1 MLNRMKTMFEKLTV
15 DIYEV
20 LSEDW
25 FEQIGDISD
34 TKEEYMPLNIEK
46 VCTAFY
52 TTFFGNERVE
62 LFVNKKEKIYYIF
75 STYSYRVNDYE
86 CRTSYGWLKSDS
98 KYYSQITEIINKI
111 KLEVEKNGWIHW
123 PGNGY

>member
-1 MLNRMKTMFEKLTV
+1 MLNRMKTIFKKLTV

-20 LSEDW
+20 LSKDW

-46 VCTAFY
+46 VCAAFY

-62 LFVNKKEKIYYIF
+62 LFVNKEEKIYYIF

-98 KYYSQITEIINKI
+98 KYYSEITEIINKA
-111 KLEVEKNGWIHW
+111 KLETEKDG
-123 PGNGY
+123 